1 MKKLVLFALLATG
14 LTIFN
19 GCQKDELI
27 VRNEDFNHQVKKTP
41 EVFEKN
47 GILIFTDHNDV
58 SEILRIN
65 QSMQEKERRMWEN
78 NHNFYSQLSLF
89 NDVVIAEEQFYLP
102 YENMSEEELSG
113 ITLAQ
118 KHSDMYSDYLV
129 KGIIKEYVEED
140 GLTSYDYSTCA
151 PYLVSILN
159 ENGIFMVAD
168 TMYQFTDNAIKVW
181 EGANVM
187 DVNSMVNNKSNDIQI
202 HYVRKNLNLQKGAIY
217 PNPKYS
223 SWAYS
228 GSQRRIKI
236 GLYFDVWPSTTDR
249 KIWSY
254 QHYVHARSE
263 KRALFSWNLN
273 WTDMYILGRWDGQIE
288 YKPIGSSSS
297 AFHSFSSDFHDYPTA
312 YHVYANNFYSSMS
325 IESGT
330 IYAHPATM
338 SISYTEIYP
347 SKNEIVDVD
356 LTDFYWQ
363 VIGHNDAIAILND

>member
-19 GCQKDELI
+19 GCLKDEIMLQK
-27 VRNEDFNHQVKKTP
+27 EDLNHQGKKVP

-47 GILIFTDHNDV
+47 GILIFSDHNDV
-58 SEILRIN
+58 SAMLSMN
-65 QSMQEKERRMWEN
+65 QSMPDKERRIWEN
-78 NHNFYSQLSLF
+78 KHNFYSQLSLF
-89 NDVVIAEEQFYLP
+89 NDVVIAEEQFFLP
-102 YENMSEEELSG
+102 YESMSEEELSG
-113 ITLAQ
+113 ITLTQ
-118 KHSDMYSDYLV
+118 KHSDIYSDYLV

-151 PYLVSILN
+151 PYLASILN

-168 TMYQFTDNAIKVW
+168 TMYQFTENAIKIW
-181 EGANVM
+181 EGASIK
-187 DVNSMVNNKSNDIQI
+187 DSYSIINNESDNIQI
-202 HYVRKNLNLQKGAIY
+202 HIIKKNTDLQKGAIY
-217 PNPKYS
+217 PNPIYS
-223 SWAYS
+223 DWAYS
-228 GSQRRIKI
+228 GSQRRIRI
-236 GLYFDVWPSTTDR
+236 GLYFDVWPSSTDR

-263 KRALFSWNLN
+263 KKALFSWNLN
-273 WTDMYILGRWDGQIE
+273 RTDMYILGTWDGQIE
-288 YKPIGSSSS
+288 FKPIGSSSS
-297 AFHSFSSDFHDYPTA
+297 EFHSFSSDFHDYPTA

-347 SKNEIVDVD
+347 TKNEIVDVD